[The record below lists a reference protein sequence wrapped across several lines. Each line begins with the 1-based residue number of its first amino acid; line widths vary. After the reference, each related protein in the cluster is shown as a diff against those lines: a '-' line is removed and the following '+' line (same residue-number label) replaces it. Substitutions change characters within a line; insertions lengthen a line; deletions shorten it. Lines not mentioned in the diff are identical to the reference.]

1 MTTAAQRARTGQIS
15 TEAEQVQFGRMLAT
29 VFTALFVGSGWIIGA
44 TWYGIRYC
52 AIAFRYGYRQGA
64 RIQRAPPG
72 EAEER
77 R

>member
-1 MTTAAQRARTGQIS
+1 M
-15 TEAEQVQFGRMLAT
+15 
-29 VFTALFVGSGWIIGA
+29 FTALFVGSGWIIGA

-64 RIQRAPPG
+64 RIQRAPQG